1 MLNMPKI
8 ANEFDADEF
17 DVVAQLRE
25 FIANSG
31 IEAGNRLP
39 AERELMNELDVS
51 RGKLRKALDALER
64 DGAIWR
70 HVGKGTFVAV
80 PKNKIEN
87 VSEDHLAPSAI
98 RLGKQLTP
106 FRMMRARL
114 TIEPAIAKEAA
125 VNASGD
131 ALMKMQLAL
140 ERSHSASNW
149 ELYERQDDLFHRAIA
164 EASDNLLLLAVF
176 DQLNTVRRTVAF
188 GNVVRETPKP
198 TENHNSFREHEIIA
212 EAIADRRP
220 ADAYAAMRK
229 HLHSVS
235 ERLFGEA

>member
-1 MLNMPKI
+1 MLDLPEI
-8 ANEFDADEF
+8 ADES
-17 DVVAQLRE
+17 DVVTQLQE
-25 FIANSG
+25 FISNSG

-51 RGKLRKALDALER
+51 RSALRKALDALER

-70 HVGKGTFVAV
+70 HVGKGTFLAV
-80 PKNKIEN
+80 PP
-87 VSEDHLAPSAI
+87 SAPEDASADQLAPSTI
-98 RLGKQLTP
+98 RLAKQLTP

-131 ALMKMQLAL
+131 ALVKMQLAL

-164 EASDNLLLLAVF
+164 EASDNLLLLTMF

-188 GNVVRETPKP
+188 GNVVRESAKP
-198 TENHNSFREHEIIA
+198 NPNHTSFREHEDIA
-212 EAIADRRP
+212 KAIADRRP
-220 ADAYAAMRK
+220 AEAYTAMRK

-235 ERLFGEA
+235 ERLFGEV